1 MQGRPERPAEEC
13 RRLSYGVIMIATNP
27 PTPRIGFIGAGNL
40 ATSLIGGLIQ
50 AGWAPDSLC
59 AADPSD
65 ARRQQLTEQF
75 GLLVSPEN
83 ADIVHQADVVVLA
96 VKPQIMRAVAT
107 ALSRA
112 LHPDQ
117 TVVSVAAG
125 IRGDALTN
133 WLSSTLGTPGVIRA
147 MPNTPAL
154 LGVGATG
161 LVAVN
166 PVNELGRTTSESI
179 FSAVGQVE
187 WLDNEAQ
194 IDAVIAVAGSAPAYF
209 FAFIEALAQG
219 GEALGLN
226 ADVSQRLAIQAA
238 LGAARMAAETG
249 EPVATLRER
258 VTSPGGTTAEA
269 LKAFQAGDLEGLVQ
283 RAMNAAVARAQTMAD
298 EYGATN

>member
-1 MQGRPERPAEEC
+1 
-13 RRLSYGVIMIATNP
+13 MIATNP

-40 ATSLIGGLIQ
+40 STSLIGGLIQ

-59 AADPSD
+59 AADPSE
-65 ARRQQLTEQF
+65 ARRQLIADRF

-125 IRGDALTN
+125 IRGDALGR
-133 WLSSTLGTPGVIRA
+133 WLSSSLGTPGIIRA

-161 LVAVN
+161 LVATNAVSQT
-166 PVNELGRTTSESI
+166 GRDTAESV
-179 FSAVGQVE
+179 FRAVGQVE
-187 WLDNEAQ
+187 WLDDEADL
-194 IDAVIAVAGSAPAYF
+194 DAVIAVAGSAPAYF
-209 FAFIEALAQG
+209 FAFIEALTRG
-219 GEALGLN
+219 GEALGLSGE
-226 ADVSQRLAIQAA
+226 VSQRLAIQTA
-238 LGAARMAAETG
+238 LGAARMASETDV
-249 EPVATLRER
+249 PVATLRER

-269 LKAFQAGDLEGLVQ
+269 LKALEAGDLDGLVR
-283 RAMNAAVARAQTMAD
+283 RAMDAAVARAQTMAD
-298 EYGATN
+298 EFGAVD

>member
-1 MQGRPERPAEEC
+1 
-13 RRLSYGVIMIATNP
+13 MIATNP

-147 MPNTPAL
+147 MPNTPASIGEGITIACGNRNTSQKCKNYFFYL
-154 LGVGATG
+154 FETLGQT
-161 LVAVN
+161 
-166 PVNELGRTTSESI
+166 
-179 FSAVGQVE
+179 E
-187 WLDNEAQ
+187 WINDENLM
-194 IDAVIAVAGSAPAYF
+194 DAVTAVSGSGPA
-209 FAFIEALAQG
+209 
-219 GEALGLN
+219 
-226 ADVSQRLAIQAA
+226 
-238 LGAARMAAETG
+238 
-249 EPVATLRER
+249 
-258 VTSPGGTTAEA
+258 
-269 LKAFQAGDLEGLVQ
+269 
-283 RAMNAAVARAQTMAD
+283 
-298 EYGATN
+298 